1 MRKFITLLSIAILL
15 VAMPAFAYDLSK
27 PLGLGNE
34 KTLQVDGEFIAG
46 KTFSSNYAVV
56 DEIDTLTLAAKQHE
70 WLIQSEIGVKLLDV
84 VRGFWQYET
93 VTGMYNEDE
102 FGIDVMFPVAGID
115 MGVRTSYVKRD
126 DYKIAESEYWFSGV
140 RLRF

>member
-1 MRKFITLLSIAILL
+1 MKRLITLLSLFMLL
-15 VAMPAFAYDLSK
+15 MAVPVMAFDLSK
-27 PLGLGNE
+27 PLGLGDE

-46 KTFSSNYAVV
+46 KTFSSTYAVV

-70 WLIQSEIGVKLLDV
+70 WLIQSEIGVKLFDV

-93 VTGMYNEDE
+93 VTDMYNEDE

-115 MGVRTSYVKRD
+115 MGIRTSHVKRD
-126 DYKIAESEYWFSGV
+126 DYKVSESEYWFSGV
-140 RLRF
+140 RVKF